1 MCGIFALIAENI
13 SNVQQKYIE
22 DSFSKIQGRGPDD
35 SKLLRYDKKHK
46 IGNIVQYIGFHR
58 LAING
63 LDSSSNQPFVQN
75 GIVLI
80 CNGEIYNHKELI
92 KIHNIKSTTNSD
104 CEVIIHLYK
113 LFGTKFVNLLDG
125 VFAFILFDQNNG
137 HIMVARDPIGVRPLF
152 YQRQQNNI
160 VFASEAK
167 AIISLNDT
175 VSGPNALFMSEGT
188 ENKIQQF
195 PQGSYGLIKTTKFDR
210 IESIDIER
218 YLPDTF
224 YNNPSIIIDKD
235 CRDFLIN
242 YTRETLDKA
251 VTKRLM
257 SDRPIGCLL
266 SGGVDSSVV
275 AACLAKKYK
284 EMGKTI
290 KTFSIGFPDSTD
302 LKYARIV
309 ADHIGSEHH
318 ELLIEQTD
326 ALKRIP
332 DVIRDI
338 ETNDITTIRASTG
351 MYILSE
357 YISKNF
363 EEIVIFSGEGADELL
378 AGYLYFHYADS
389 SQALEEESL
398 RLVKNLPYYD
408 VLRADRCTATHGL
421 ELRVPFLDKRFVQF
435 ALSINGDMKQPQI
448 HNDIRIEK
456 YFLRKAFE
464 DMLPPEIIWRRK
476 EAFSDGVG
484 GLSKPWYRWIQEYI
498 DTNYPDNHVLSQD
511 GKVIETVG
519 DQVNKF
525 PSREAWYYD
534 YIFRQYY
541 GDALKPVPAYWMPRW
556 QETND
561 PSGRFMKVFNE

>member
-13 SNVQQKYIE
+13 SNIQQKYIE

-46 IGNIVQYIGFHR
+46 IGNIVQYVGFHR

-63 LDSSSNQPFVQN
+63 LDSSSNQPFVQDN
-75 GIVLI
+75 IILI

-92 KIHNIKSTTNSD
+92 KIHNIKPKTNSD
-104 CEVIIHLYK
+104 CEVIIHLYNI
-113 LFGTKFVNLLDG
+113 FGTDFVNLLDG

-137 HIMVARDPIGVRPLF
+137 NIMVARDPIGVRPLF

-210 IESIDIER
+210 IESIDIKR

-235 CRDFLIN
+235 CREFLIN

-284 EMGKTI
+284 ELGKTI

-318 ELLIEQTD
+318 ELLIEQTE

-378 AGYLYFHYADS
+378 AGYLYFHYAES

-448 HNDIRIEK
+448 HNDLRIEK

-484 GLSKPWYRWIQEYI
+484 GLSKPWYCWIQEYI
-498 DTNYPDNHVLSQD
+498 DTNYPDNHILSQD
-511 GKVIETVG
+511 GDSIETVG

-534 YIFRQYY
+534 YVFRQYY